1 MIVLNSG
8 GNPHLWSH
16 VMTIRHIGKFFVRSY
31 YPVLILA
38 ACVGIAGGVSSQIV
52 SWSDRPEWRWVTWS
66 GLVAFTLLTVIG
78 WCKSSPPPAATPDA
92 AGRRTS
98 LGKSLVEDS
107 TQGTRVTRFLSTY
120 AEPVFTWL
128 VAYPLFPLP
137 ILFFWLVSWGGLG
150 DGFGFPDLVWYETWW
165 FRFWSGVGVALLFGN
180 LLFVRYLLDER
191 RGSTPSQIFGERC
204 SLFWFVNA
212 KEGDDTDDAAGKEKI
227 RRLGAF
233 LCWIWPST
241 LAVFYL
247 PKLLSKEWCALG
259 EPMAMFL
266 GLVVAVGATIGL
278 VWAFEKWFRA
288 WWQQNW
294 LFKLLPGFNGPLKDQ
309 IPETDRHLHALAGMF
324 TAIPAIFFALLMLE
338 HAIAG
343 AVWSPVWLVCL
354 GVGLFTSLYGF
365 VTFHFSGL
373 QYVLTLLAI
382 FIVVVCNTQHPDKM
396 SFPGLKGYGR
406 GEEWGI
412 VNPDDPGVDKSDTG
426 DIAVKKRE
434 KWKTKYE
441 SIKLLKTDDILK
453 TFHHDKWMKGKP
465 ETDRPKQKPKLVIVA
480 TTGGGIQAA
489 AWTAV
494 VLEGL
499 ESELSKE
506 KTGGAAFRDHI
517 RLFTGASGGMQAA
530 ALYASDFETKKESA
544 NQQSDQLA
552 RDSLWPTVQTMLLH
566 DLPGFFI
573 PTKHVSDRGRTL
585 EAAWEISTQRTD
597 ENGIRSSPLVK
608 TFADLKAKE
617 ATCDRPSLIFAPML
631 VEDCRRV
638 VISNLEMSWFTNAD
652 GSNLNRPIIAMPEVP
667 IDRLSVPAIEFW
679 KLFPHAYNGT
689 EAYPAFK
696 LATAARMSATFPFVG
711 PAVSLPTDPTRRV
724 VDAGYFDN
732 FGINV
737 AALWLYRNKAA
748 IREHTSGVVIV
759 EIRAYPRRDEKLNF
773 ATKSQ
778 SREELISWAM
788 SELSTPA
795 EAVIN
800 LYSRSAYFRND
811 QLLDVLDKE
820 FNTGSV
826 GIAAVNG
833 SVTFAATPPESKFFT
848 TVVFECNQP
857 AALSWTLP
865 KRDAQTIRNR
875 FYETGN
881 NKGNLDKKLLHAD
894 IAYQVQSLRKWFGTG
909 GTR

>member
-1 MIVLNSG
+1 
-8 GNPHLWSH
+8 
-16 VMTIRHIGKFFVRSY
+16 MTVRRIGEFLVRAY
-31 YPVLILA
+31 YPLLIMAVLI
-38 ACVGIAGGVSSQIV
+38 GIAGGVSSQIV
-52 SWSDRPEWRWVTWS
+52 SWSDRPEWRWVTWG
-66 GLVAFTLLTVIG
+66 GLVAFTGLTFLG

-98 LGKSLVEDS
+98 LGKSLEQNS
-107 TQGTRVTRFLSTY
+107 TQGTRVTRFLSSY

-137 ILFFWLVSWGGLG
+137 IVFFWLVSWGGLG

-165 FRFWSGVGVALLFGN
+165 IRFWSGVGVALLFGN

-191 RGSTPSQIFGERC
+191 RGSTPSQIFGERW

-212 KEGDDTDDAAGKEKI
+212 KKGDDTDEIAGKKKI

-233 LCWIWPST
+233 LFWMWPST
-241 LAVFYL
+241 LAIFYL
-247 PKLLSKEWCALG
+247 PKLFSKEWCALG
-259 EPMAMFL
+259 EPMAMFV

-278 VWAFEKWFRA
+278 VWMYERWYRA
-288 WWQQNW
+288 RWQGNW
-294 LFKLLPGFNGPLKDQ
+294 LFKLLPGFNGPLEDQ
-309 IPETDRHLHALAGMF
+309 IPETDRHLHALAGLF
-324 TAIPAIFFALLMLE
+324 TAIPAAFFVLLTLE
-338 HAIAG
+338 HALSG
-343 AVWSPVWLVCL
+343 AVWSPVWLICL

-373 QYVLTLLAI
+373 QYVLAVLAVL
-382 FIVVVCNTQHPDKM
+382 IVVVCNTQHPDKM
-396 SFPGLKGYGR
+396 SFPGLEVYRR
-406 GEEWGI
+406 GEKWGN
-412 VNPDDPGVDKSDTG
+412 VNPDDPGGPTG
-426 DIAVKKRE
+426 RDSWNDAYKAIG
-434 KWKTKYE
+434 
-441 SIKLLKTDDILK
+441 LLKTDDLLK
-453 TFHHDKWMKGKP
+453 TFHHDKWMKGKT
-465 ETDRPKQKPKLVIVA
+465 EGDRTKQKPKLVIVA

-489 AWTAV
+489 VWTAV

-499 ESELSKE
+499 EKELSKE

-517 RLFTGASGGMQAA
+517 RIFTGASGGMQAA
-530 ALYASDFETKKESA
+530 ALYAADFETKKESA

-552 RDSLWPTVQTMLLH
+552 RDSLWPTVQTMLFH
-566 DLPGFFI
+566 DIPGFFV
-573 PTKHVSDRGRTL
+573 PMKHDSDRGRTL
-585 EAAWEISTQRTD
+585 EAAWELSTQRKD
-597 ENGIRSSPLVK
+597 QNGAFRSPLSK

-638 VISNLEMSWFTNAD
+638 VISNLEMSWFTTAN
-652 GSNLNRPIIAMPEVP
+652 GSNLNRPITGVP
-667 IDRLSVPAIEFW
+667 PDRLSVPAIEFW
-679 KLFPHAYNGT
+679 RLFPQAH
-689 EAYPAFK
+689 PAFK

-711 PAVSLPTDPTRRV
+711 PAVSLPTEPTRRV

-748 IREHTSGVVIV
+748 ILEHTSGVVIV

-778 SREELISWAM
+778 SKEELISWAM

-820 FNTGSV
+820 FNIGSV
-826 GIAAVNG
+826 GLAAING
-833 SVTFAATPPESKFFT
+833 SATVAATPPTLKFFT

-875 FYETGN
+875 FYDTGN
-881 NKGNLDKKLLHAD
+881 GEGNLDKKSLHAD
-894 IAYQVQSLRKWFGTG
+894 IAYQVQSLRTWFGTG